1 MILTVWNWLK
11 ANVLQVVSSALFGL
25 VVVLMVQIYGLPI
38 IGGGLKSDL
47 AKAKDALARVKV
59 AQEKA
64 TTDQVAVNLE
74 PARKSAEIARI
85 SDATSPLYYDSV
97 RRASAERVRP
107 APQCATGLA
116 DLPGADRATPVD
128 DGTIDAAGMVSVAE
142 EDWASIT
149 AAAARA
155 AQMHADAQALI
166 DAGVAIASV
175 DGEK

>member
-1 MILTVWNWLK
+1 M
-11 ANVLQVVSSALFGL
+11 
-25 VVVLMVQIYGLPI
+25 
-38 IGGGLKSDL
+38 
-47 AKAKDALARVKV
+47 
-59 AQEKA
+59 
-64 TTDQVAVNLE
+64 
-74 PARKSAEIARI
+74 
-85 SDATSPLYYDSV
+85 
-97 RRASAERVRP
+97 RP